1 MGIYVEI
8 NGVQYPASITGKL
21 SDKDWDGRASKAI
34 TLEMPYSDAV
44 AIFTDDV
51 KWNIVQDI
59 EEEIEEINEETDE
72 VTHKLVTKQEFYDNS
87 EYSIAGDIID
97 HRNGSIT
104 VKMGKITAEEML
116 AMLSEVL

>member
-8 NGVQYPASITGKL
+8 N
-21 SDKDWDGRASKAI
+21 
-34 TLEMPYSDAV
+34 
-44 AIFTDDV
+44 
-51 KWNIVQDI
+51 
-59 EEEIEEINEETDE
+59 EETDE
-72 VTHKLVTKQEFYDNS
+72 TTHRLVTKQEIYDNS
-87 EYSIAGDIID
+87 EYSIAGDIVD

>member
-34 TLEMPYSDAV
+34 TLEMSYSDAV
-44 AIFTDDV
+44 GIFVDDI

-59 EEEIEEINEETDE
+59 EEEIEEINEETGE
-72 VTHKLVTKQEFYDNS
+72 TTHKLVTKQEIYDNS
-87 EYSIAGDIID
+87 EYSIAGDIVD

>member
-1 MGIYVEI
+1 MGIYVVI
-8 NGVQYPASITGKL
+8 NGVQYPASITGNL

-34 TLEMPYSDAV
+34 TLEMSYSDAV
-44 AIFTDDV
+44 GIFVDDI

-72 VTHKLVTKQEFYDNS
+72 TTHRLVTKQEIYDNS
-87 EYSIAGDIID
+87 EYSIAGDIVD

>member
-34 TLEMPYSDAV
+34 TLEMSYSDA
-44 AIFTDDV
+44 INLFTDDV
-51 KWNIVQDI
+51 KWSIVQDI
-59 EEEIEEINEETDE
+59 EEEVEEINEETGE
-72 VTHKLVTKQEFYDNS
+72 TTHKLVTKQEFYDNS
-87 EYSIAGDIID
+87 EYNVAGEIID

-104 VKMGKITAEEML
+104 VKMGKLTAEELLVMF
-116 AMLSEVL
+116 SEVL

>member
-34 TLEMPYSDAV
+34 TLEMSYSDAV
-44 AIFTDDV
+44 GIFVDDI
-51 KWNIVQDI
+51 KWNIVQDV

-72 VTHKLVTKQEFYDNS
+72 TTHRLVTKQEIYDNS
-87 EYSIAGDIID
+87 EYSIAGDIVD

>member
-51 KWNIVQDI
+51 KWNIVQDV
-59 EEEIEEINEETDE
+59 EEEIEEINEETNE

-87 EYSIAGDIID
+87 EYNIAGDIID